1 MKNVILLFV
10 LCAYLTACNGTI
22 TQQDSKTNG
31 IDTIAKMEIGKSD
44 SIAPSCNAL
53 YQQYAALIA
62 GDSAYAFDE
71 TFKPF
76 IADNGFKNFSQSI
89 NGRWSKFETNKLT
102 ALKAWQKSHT
112 GLYPSAPKT
121 IFYPFSGPD
130 ILFGSQFYPDADNF
144 ILIGLEPVGTYPD
157 LKDSA
162 FKKHIAKY
170 YSDINTSLNAIL
182 KFSFFRTISM
192 EADFKKTHV
201 NGTIH
206 LLNLF
211 LAKMNY
217 DVCNAE
223 PLKIGTDGK
232 ASVVESFEALA
243 NGDYAG
249 KGIRIVYKDKAG
261 NKKELTYWSA
271 DISDGNMEKH
281 PELLTY
287 LKSLPNVHSYMKGA
301 SYLCHLGDFDDIRNV
316 ILEKSTTLLQDD
328 SGVPV
333 RFFLDNKWQ
342 LNFFGTY
349 KKPINLFAH
358 KYQGKLDSIYN
369 KTTPKPEALDFGIG
383 YVYMDKASNMMLA
396 VRK

>member
-1 MKNVILLFV
+1 MKKIISLFV
-10 LCAYLTACNGTI
+10 LCAYLAACNGTV
-22 TQQDSKTNG
+22 TQKDSKTNT

-44 SIAPSCNAL
+44 SMAPSCNAL

-76 IADNGFKNFSQSI
+76 IIDSGFKNFSQTI
-89 NGRWSKFETNKLT
+89 NGRWSKFESSKLT

-144 ILIGLEPVGTYPD
+144 IMIGLEPVGTYPD
-157 LKDSA
+157 LKDSS
-162 FKKHIAKY
+162 FKKHITKY

-223 PLKIGTDGK
+223 PLKIGAEGK
-232 ASVVESFEALA
+232 VDVVESFEALA
-243 NGDYAG
+243 KGDYAG

-281 PELLTY
+281 PELLAY
-287 LKSLPNVHSYMKGA
+287 LKSLQNVHTYMKGA

-342 LNFFGTY
+342 LHFFGTY

-369 KTTPKPEALDFGIG
+369 KAPNKPEGLAFGIG
-383 YVYMDKASNMMLA
+383 YVYEDKASNMMLA
-396 VRK
+396 VKK